1 MSYIGEY
8 KFDPN
13 IIIHKKMHVDK
24 SYRHSMSKG
33 VTSSLLHVGDTNSF
47 SPNSHT

>member
-24 SYRHSMSKG
+24 SFRHSMSKG
-33 VTSSLLHVGDTNSF
+33 GYFLAFTCWQY
-47 SPNSHT
+47 